1 MAFLSFVPILVCML
15 HRHNLFLIR
24 LRRLRR
30 GGVGVVVWWCWWLS
44 SEMTDEQEH
53 ELMATNEQLAQ
64 ARDTIDELR
73 HKDEQSKALVS
84 DVEAREQ
91 ALKGKFDQ
99 YVKASADKLKFFQ
112 AQFDSACTMRD
123 RYKSELG
130 AHVIITAFEITSGP
144 HSLLSIGIMPV
155 SRIVPCTLLSCSL
168 RLPVGLLT
176 LTVE

>member
-1 MAFLSFVPILVCML
+1 ML

-130 AHVIITAFEITSGP
+130 AHAHHHGIRHHFTTSQSAFYRDYACVSDCSVHTA
-144 HSLLSIGIMPV
+144 
-155 SRIVPCTLLSCSL
+155 
-168 RLPVGLLT
+168 
-176 LTVE
+176 

>member
-1 MAFLSFVPILVCML
+1 M
-15 HRHNLFLIR
+15 
-24 LRRLRR
+24 R
-30 GGVGVVVWWCWWLS
+30 GGVVVVWWWWWLS

-130 AHVIITAFEITSGP
+130 AHAHHHGIRHHFTTSQSAFYRDYACVSDCSVHTA
-144 HSLLSIGIMPV
+144 
-155 SRIVPCTLLSCSL
+155 
-168 RLPVGLLT
+168 
-176 LTVE
+176 

>member
-1 MAFLSFVPILVCML
+1 V
-15 HRHNLFLIR
+15 
-24 LRRLRR
+24 
-30 GGVGVVVWWCWWLS
+30 VVVWWWWWLS

-130 AHVIITAFEITSGP
+130 AHAHHHGIRHHFTTSQSAFYRDYACVSDCSVHTA
-144 HSLLSIGIMPV
+144 
-155 SRIVPCTLLSCSL
+155 
-168 RLPVGLLT
+168 
-176 LTVE
+176 

>member
-1 MAFLSFVPILVCML
+1 M
-15 HRHNLFLIR
+15 
-24 LRRLRR
+24 R
-30 GGVGVVVWWCWWLS
+30 GGVVVVWWWWWLS

-73 HKDEQSKALVS
+73 HKDEQSKALVG

-130 AHVIITAFEITSGP
+130 AHAHHHGIRHHFTTSQSAFYRDYACVSDCSVHTA
-144 HSLLSIGIMPV
+144 
-155 SRIVPCTLLSCSL
+155 
-168 RLPVGLLT
+168 
-176 LTVE
+176 